1 VSRSG
6 GRDVGD
12 GPRTRRRRLPSLSRF
27 GLRRG
32 APTLGATLGDVR
44 TLVAQLLAGSES
56 SSQRAA
62 ASQLVDR
69 YSSLPDD
76 RRRAVLRLV
85 ATEFGTDREQV
96 DRAVAAL
103 AKTAEPGAAATR
115 ADAERA
121 LRLALTPAYTR
132 LGPLISALPRG
143 VKLLV
148 DLRADLLVL
157 GRREPELVALDRE
170 LQAHLRTLFDIG
182 VLELTR
188 VTWDSPAALL
198 EKLIR
203 YEAVNEIRSWD
214 ELHGRLVDDRRLYAF
229 FHPAMPGEPLVFVEV
244 ALTRGI
250 VAELPTL
257 LADDREH
264 TRPEQADTAIF
275 YSITNPHSGLAGVQ
289 LGNEL
294 IKRVVDEVRRD
305 HPQVRTFATLS
316 PIPSFRRWYDDRP
329 ADADP
334 DLPRSGGT
342 GAGETVEHDDPR
354 RDTLLRACAR
364 YLLEARTGGRAVDP
378 VANFHLSNGAS
389 IARVNWHGD
398 PSPTGLQRSYGITV
412 NYLYDPKAIER
423 NARAY
428 LGDGTIAASDD
439 VRGLLE
445 RS

>member
-1 VSRSG
+1 MSRSG
-6 GRDVGD
+6 KDVGD
-12 GPRTRRRRLPSLSRF
+12 GPRIRRRRLPSLSRF

-85 ATEFGTDREQV
+85 ATEFGTDRERV

-103 AKTAEPGAAATR
+103 AEVSGPGASTTR
-115 ADAERA
+115 VDAERA

-157 GRREPELVALDRE
+157 GRREAELVALDRE

-188 VTWDSPAALL
+188 ITWDSPAALL

-203 YEAVNEIRSWD
+203 YEAVNEIRSWE

-250 VAELPTL
+250 VSQLPAL

-305 HPQVRTFATLS
+305 HPHVRTFATLS
-316 PIPSFRRWYDDRP
+316 PIPGFRRWYDARP

-334 DLPRSGGT
+334 GLPRADDSGI
-342 GAGETVEHDDPR
+342 AIDSVDDDR
-354 RDTLLRACAR
+354 RASLLRACAR
-364 YLLEARTGGRAVDP
+364 YLLEARTGGRAADP

-389 IARVNWHGD
+389 IARINWHGD
-398 PSPTGLQRSYGITV
+398 PSPVGVQRSYGITV
-412 NYLYDPKAIER
+412 NYLYDPRAIER

-439 VRGLLE
+439 VRALVG
-445 RS
+445 